1 MTMPEHVP
9 SQNASPAPRERTPAR
24 LRTGPVAGDTLLEPG
39 PGPLQALGLD
49 RFGEQSFAP
58 SSWLDMPAEST
69 LVDHPLLRG
78 LLLELPPRNA
88 PPTDGVDRPLV
99 RSHPLRPRPHLPAAL
114 NDLHGRDAAYARA
127 RPESWGELGHM
138 P

>member
-9 SQNASPAPRERTPAR
+9 SQNASPTPRERA
-24 LRTGPVAGDTLLEPG
+24 LRDSDRVQLPGDTLLEPG
-39 PGPLQALGLD
+39 SGPLQALGLD

-78 LLLELPPRNA
+78 LLLELPPRNS
-88 PPTDGVDRPLV
+88 PPTDEWFDRWFEAT
-99 RSHPLRPRPHLPAAL
+99 RSVLGLIYLRR
-114 NDLHGRDAAYARA
+114 
-127 RPESWGELGHM
+127 
-138 P
+138 